1 MAKKSVGRPALP
13 KEKKTTPAIV
23 MLPAA
28 ILALVDKLADEQGL
42 SRSEFMRRAIMEKV
56 QGGKII
62 FI

>member
-13 KEKKTTPAIV
+13 KGKKTTPAIV

-56 QGGKII
+56 QGEK
-62 FI
+62 